1 MVAGSSSPFLHPSSS
16 RLAAVGEPT
25 LPVAQLLPLR
35 HALVSL
41 TLTNLSGAYYSHQI
55 YISCSTEPQSTGS
68 RPISLHTGHH
78 QSGNKSDIIHR
89 SSRGATILDASPTS
103 WGSTLYNQI
112 NGLDLGPPRIAI
124 PPLQVTSSR
133 TTASGDFIAHHRFRC
148 PHRHHHRFR

>member
-1 MVAGSSSPFLHPSSS
+1 MTTPSTSFLTRPAWWQAAAAPFLHPSSS

-112 NGLDLGPPRIAI
+112 NDLDLGPPRIAI
-124 PPLQVTSSR
+124 
-133 TTASGDFIAHHRFRC
+133 TTASGDLIAHYRFR
-148 PHRHHHRFR
+148 